1 MGSIGKT
8 YRVPLPPDIE
18 DGAVVHPAYLHDS
31 PGGNFPVEP
40 ATDSAASHRGGY
52 GGTLAPNS
60 SQLSAM
66 TRLFSSGVF
75 RQMAKKG
82 WSPLFSRL
90 IDLAQ
95 VPDRYGTGATVGD
108 AFDSAFD
115 VLKTAGLRDEY
126 VYRAALTHKVLMG
139 THSLNTACMLN
150 EFRAGAC
157 KADLAI
163 LNGTA
168 TAYEIKSER
177 DSLSRLANQVGNYKR
192 VFAKVFVIA
201 SESHVAS
208 VLDTVPDDIG
218 VMMLS
223 SRYRISTVRDAE
235 DRPDRICPATVFESL
250 RSAEAGAILKSLGIA
265 LPDVPN
271 TQRHAAMRALFEA
284 LDPTAV
290 HIAMVKTLKRTRDL
304 APLSS
309 LVDQLPRSL
318 HAAALSIQ
326 VRRADH
332 ERIVEAV
339 STPLGAAM
347 AWA

>member
-1 MGSIGKT
+1 MA
-8 YRVPLPPDIE
+8 R
-18 DGAVVHPAYLHDS
+18 
-31 PGGNFPVEP
+31 
-40 ATDSAASHRGGY
+40 
-52 GGTLAPNS
+52 NS

-75 RQMAKKG
+75 REMARKG
-82 WSPLFSRL
+82 RSPLFSRL
-90 IDLAQ
+90 IDLTQ
-95 VPDRYGTGATVGD
+95 VPDRCGVDATVAD

-139 THSLNTACMLN
+139 THSLKTACMLN

-168 TAYEIKSER
+168 TVYEIKSER
-177 DSLSRLANQVGNYKR
+177 DTLSRLANQVDNYKR
-192 VFAKVFVIA
+192 VFAKVYVIA
-201 SESHVAS
+201 SEGHVSS
-208 VLDTVPDDIG
+208 VLDIVPKDVG

-223 SRYRISTVRDAE
+223 SRYRISTVREAE

-250 RSAEAGAILKSLGIA
+250 RSAEAGAILKSLGVA
-265 LPDVPN
+265 LPDLPN
-271 TQRHAAMRALFEA
+271 TQRHAAMRELFET

-290 HIAMVKTLKRTRDL
+290 HAAMVKTLKRTRDL

-332 ERIVEAV
+332 VRIVEAV